1 MNEEDAKLKSDKCIC
16 ESRARD
22 EKEKKKIQ
30 QEIQIVY
37 EEIIQLEQA
46 LIELDEQNT
55 INAMEIRKREAKV
68 FLMSKQIEDI
78 DDTLEG
84 ATKENPGNINIQ

>member
-1 MNEEDAKLKSDKCIC
+1 MPTKTQQASEFKKHYQAEAQRIMSEEDAKLKSDKCIC

-22 EKEKKKIQ
+22 ELEKKKIL

-46 LIELDEQNT
+46 LIELDE
-55 INAMEIRKREAKV
+55 
-68 FLMSKQIEDI
+68 
-78 DDTLEG
+78 
-84 ATKENPGNINIQ
+84 